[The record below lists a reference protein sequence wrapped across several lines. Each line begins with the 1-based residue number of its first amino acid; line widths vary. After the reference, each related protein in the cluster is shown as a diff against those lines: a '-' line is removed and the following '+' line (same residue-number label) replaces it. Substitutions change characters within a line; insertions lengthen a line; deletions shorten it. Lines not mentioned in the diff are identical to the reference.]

1 MRAPFEQLKHS
12 AAQSADLLQ
21 RVLSFLARQ
30 QLPNDSQE
38 LDSRFVQIFRSH
50 PERLSKKYPR
60 HGIRV
65 ADLISGDTTKFTR
78 FSFQFFPNE
87 ASWRYGPPLGPQ
99 TNAFTVGAIHI
110 ALYES
115 PVELAQ
121 LRISGLG

>member
-1 MRAPFEQLKHS
+1 MVSGGCTRMRAPFEQLKHS

-65 ADLISGDTTKFTR
+65 ADLISGDTTKFSRMKPRGATGR
-78 FSFQFFPNE
+78 HSDHKQMPLLWAQFTL
-87 ASWRYGPPLGPQ
+87 RY
-99 TNAFTVGAIHI
+99 TK
-110 ALYES
+110 
-115 PVELAQ
+115 AQ
-121 LRISGLG
+121 